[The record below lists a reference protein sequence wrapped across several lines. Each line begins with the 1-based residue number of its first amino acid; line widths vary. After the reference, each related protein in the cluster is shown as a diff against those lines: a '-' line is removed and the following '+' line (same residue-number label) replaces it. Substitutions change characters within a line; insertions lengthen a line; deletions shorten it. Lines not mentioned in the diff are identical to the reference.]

1 MDIRPASPPTHPA
14 EALIDTLFSA
24 LAAKDPAA
32 ALAVFDDRSVY
43 TNVGLSTLR
52 GRRKMRTVVRLLTGP
67 AVDFRVY
74 TRTSAV
80 VAGAGGEVPADSPVT
95 VLNERVDE
103 IALGRLA
110 IRFWVCGRFVVDDA
124 VITEWRDYFDMVD
137 IVKGFGRALLGVA
150 VPRWNRPAP
159 H

>member
-1 MDIRPASPPTHPA
+1 MDIRPAPLPTHRA
-14 EALIDTLFSA
+14 ESVIDALFSA

-32 ALAVFDDRSVY
+32 ALALLDDRIVY

-52 GRRKMRTVVRLLTGP
+52 GRKKMRTVTGLLAGR

-74 TRTSAV
+74 TLTSAV
-80 VAGAGGEVPADSPVT
+80 VAGAEGPVPATGPVT
-95 VLNERVDE
+95 VLNERIDE
-103 IALGRLA
+103 IRVGRLA
-110 IRFWVCGRFVVDDA
+110 IRFWVCGRFIVDGA

-150 VPRWNRPAP
+150 VPRWNRAAPA
-159 H
+159 

>member
-1 MDIRPASPPTHPA
+1 MDIHPASPPTHRA
-14 EALIDTLFSA
+14 ETLIDTLFSA
-24 LAAKDPAA
+24 LAAKDPAT
-32 ALAVFDDRSVY
+32 ALSVFDERIVY

-52 GRRKMRTVVRLLTGP
+52 GRRRMRTVIRLLTGP

-80 VAGAGGEVPADSPVT
+80 VADGEVPADGPVT

-103 IALGRLA
+103 IALGPLA
-110 IRFWVCGRFVVDDA
+110 IRFWVCGRFVVDDT

-150 VPRWNRPAP
+150 VPRWNRAVPA
-159 H
+159 

>member
-1 MDIRPASPPTHPA
+1 MDIRPVSSPAHPA
-14 EALIDTLFSA
+14 EALIDTLFAA
-24 LAAKDPAA
+24 LAAKDPAT
-32 ALAVFDDRSVY
+32 ALAMFDDRIVY

-52 GRRKMRTVVRLLTGP
+52 GRAKMRTVIRLLTSP

-80 VAGAGGEVPADSPVT
+80 VAGADGELPADSPVT

-103 IALGRLA
+103 IALGRLV

-124 VITEWRDYFDMVD
+124 VITRWRDYFDMVD
-137 IVKGFGRALLGVA
+137 IARGFGRALLGVA

-159 H
+159 R